1 MSIFERLFTMHHY
14 PPFFVLLWVIDLTLL
29 YIYNPLNYLKSTRQ
43 KKKKKNPQGCTYL
56 SILYKSPYLANARG
70 SFGPCLPSSTA
81 SLCSQ
86 ITPYRSL
93 PGNRRVD
100 SLNQQCHN
108 RLGCSWHCSSSKIIY
123 LFSLWTTKIIGSCA
137 VHTIWSLLG

>member
-1 MSIFERLFTMHHY
+1 M
-14 PPFFVLLWVIDLTLL
+14 TLL
-29 YIYNPLNYLKSTRQ
+29 YIYIYIYNRVDRSKIPLIISNRPD

-137 VHTIWSLLG
+137 VHTI